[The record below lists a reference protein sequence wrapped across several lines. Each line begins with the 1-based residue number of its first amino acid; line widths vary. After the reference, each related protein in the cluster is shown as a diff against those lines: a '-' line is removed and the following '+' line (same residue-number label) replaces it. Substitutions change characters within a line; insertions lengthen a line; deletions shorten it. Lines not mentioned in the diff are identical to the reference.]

1 MFKFL
6 RRNRKTILRLAFYF
20 PLTVLAA
27 VKSKDYFKRDK
38 LLDTVCFFFFN
49 LSPIYPHIHTHFF
62 FKQTFFAN
70 FRSSIKSSSPL
81 ESSNIAY
88 KKDTNIINIYKFKLK

>member
-38 LLDTVCFFFFN
+38 LLDTVWFFFN
-49 LSPIYPHIHTHFF
+49 LSPIHSHIHTLISFLNRPF
-62 FKQTFFAN
+62 LLTSDLLLSLLLPWKVQ
-70 FRSSIKSSSPL
+70 I
-81 ESSNIAY
+81 
-88 KKDTNIINIYKFKLK
+88 

>member
-38 LLDTVCFFFFN
+38 LLDTVRFFFFFN
-49 LSPIYPHIHTHFF
+49 LSPIHPHIHTLISFLNRPF
-62 FKQTFFAN
+62 LLTSDLLLSLLLPWKVQ
-70 FRSSIKSSSPL
+70 I
-81 ESSNIAY
+81 
-88 KKDTNIINIYKFKLK
+88 